1 MDKTESEILS
11 NFGGEVNNCLDTI
24 FSNIDD
30 DAEASPFIQTSTFLD
45 ANDTDI
51 ESFFGKH
58 ANHFTLF
65 SMNADSLH
73 AKHAHLRIFVDR
85 LLTKGMFFS
94 AICIQE
100 ARIHKNTNCKMLDL
114 PKYNL
119 IPKPSVCSKKGG
131 LAIYLH
137 QDFFSFDR
145 TDTLYKK
152 SKIWEGQFVDV
163 YGPSIKKQSY
173 QCKIVSQLC

>member
-1 MDKTESEILS
+1 MDKTESEILN

-45 ANDTDI
+45 ANDADI

-65 SMNADSLH
+65 SMNADSPH

-100 ARIHKNTNCKMLDL
+100 ACIHKNT
-114 PKYNL
+114 
-119 IPKPSVCSKKGG
+119 
-131 LAIYLH
+131 
-137 QDFFSFDR
+137 
-145 TDTLYKK
+145 
-152 SKIWEGQFVDV
+152 KIQTAE
-163 YGPSIKKQSY
+163 
-173 QCKIVSQLC
+173 C